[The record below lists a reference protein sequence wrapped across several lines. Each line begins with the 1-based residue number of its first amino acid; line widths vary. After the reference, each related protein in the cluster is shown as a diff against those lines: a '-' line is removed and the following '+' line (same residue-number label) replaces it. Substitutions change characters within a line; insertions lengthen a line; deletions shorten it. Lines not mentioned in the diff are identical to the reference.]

1 MPIVLP
7 KAKVR
12 KSKPSLFLSF
22 SNTSFTL
29 QFELEVTVTPKG
41 ATLKVDGEAVTLT
54 DDGKYLSQ
62 EDFDKEL
69 KLKVELEGY
78 DIKEVTHTIKSKK
91 EDNVVTIDVS
101 KKEVQR
107 KKNHTHVLF
116 LSIILT
122 FTVHLQNHCNRF

>member
-1 MPIVLP
+1 M
-7 KAKVR
+7 
-12 KSKPSLFLSF
+12 
-22 SNTSFTL
+22 
-29 QFELEVTVTPKG
+29 
-41 ATLKVDGEAVTLT
+41 
-54 DDGKYLSQ
+54 SQ

-107 KKNHTHVLF
+107 KKSYTSLDCF
-116 LSIILT
+116 
-122 FTVHLQNHCNRF
+122 